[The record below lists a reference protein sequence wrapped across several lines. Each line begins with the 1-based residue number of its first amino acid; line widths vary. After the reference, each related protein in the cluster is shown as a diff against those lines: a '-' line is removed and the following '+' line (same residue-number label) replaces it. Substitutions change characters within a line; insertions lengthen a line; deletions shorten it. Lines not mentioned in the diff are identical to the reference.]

1 MADQW
6 TEVSVN
12 GEFRKVPAIIM
23 DGVTIIT
30 TGRRLKAATIKDEWW
45 LDADAIGD
53 PSRFVDRLKKDPRG
67 ADLFVF
73 SQKPPDT
80 EPRRK
85 FRMAWSNVAAVPIT
99 TYEDWWEKRVTQV
112 TRKNVRR
119 ALRRGVSVR
128 KVEFDD
134 RLVEAIVRIND
145 STPVKQQR
153 RNVHYGKSFEAVKR
167 DYTDFGGRS
176 DYWGAFFNDEMI
188 GVLRMIYQG
197 PLGNIMQLFCMPQH
211 NDKRPANI
219 LLTAAVEQCV
229 RSGLKYLLYGQ
240 YIYGRNA
247 KAPLTE
253 FKRRNG
259 FEQILVPTYYVPLTV
274 KGRMA
279 IMLNMHRGIQF
290 FVPQKVMDWAF
301 AFRDWKHGR
310 KNRKTGGDD
319 SE

>member
-12 GEFRKVPAIIM
+12 GEFRKVPALFIDGLTIM
-23 DGVTIIT
+23 I
-30 TGRRLKAATIKDEWW
+30 TGRRLKTAVIKDEWW
-45 LDADAIGD
+45 LEADAVGD
-53 PSRFVDRLKKDPRG
+53 PARLLEPLKKDRRG

-80 EPRRK
+80 EPRYK
-85 FRMAWSNVAAVPIT
+85 FPMVRSNVAAIPIT
-99 TYEDWWEKRVTQV
+99 TYEDWWETRLTQV

-119 ALRRGVSVR
+119 SQRRGVVVK

-134 RLVEAIVRIND
+134 PLVEAIVRINN

-153 RNVHYGKSFEAVKR
+153 RNVHYGKSFDAVKK

-176 DYWGAFFNDEMI
+176 DYWGAFYKEEMI
-188 GVLRMIYQG
+188 GLLRMIYQG
-197 PLGNIMQLFCMPQH
+197 PIGNIMQLFCMPQH
-211 NDKRPANI
+211 NDKRPANV
-219 LLTAAVEQCV
+219 LLAAAVEQCV
-229 RSGLKYLLYGQ
+229 KSGLSYLLYGQ

-259 FEQILVPTYYVPLTV
+259 FEQFLVPTYYIPLTV

-290 FVPQKVMDWAF
+290 FVPQKMMDWAF
-301 AFRDWKHGR
+301 AFRNWKLGR
-310 KNRKTGGDD
+310 QNRKTRQDD